1 MNLHGIKLIEDYRE
15 HPEKY
20 LPLYYATGQTPDRN
34 EYDEV
39 NIGWWAG
46 LLDEKRPFFAEC
58 WAVDGITMLTI
69 TVSTEGIEDITVEGL
84 DKVFQDAGYYKQRA
98 QGTNLPHVDKLTRK
112 DGKEFFTIN
121 LTVGV
126 EDEPAL
132 IDGGWIESWDILND
146 YNWKTRE
153 F

>member
-1 MNLHGIKLIEDYRE
+1 MILHGIKLIEDYRK
-15 HPEKY
+15 HPDKY
-20 LPLYYATGQTPDRN
+20 LPLYYPTGQTPERN

-69 TVSTEGIEDITVEGL
+69 AVSTEGIEDITVEDL
-84 DKVFQDAGYYKQRA
+84 DKMFQDAEYYKQREPG
-98 QGTNLPHVDKLTRK
+98 QNLPHVDTFISKEGHKLYS
-112 DGKEFFTIN
+112 IN

-126 EDEPAL
+126 EDEPAR
-132 IDGGWIESWDILND
+132 IDGGWIDPWAILNE
-146 YNWKTRE
+146 YNLYTSE
-153 F
+153 